1 MVTDNATN
9 FGKAFRMYN
18 SFDDT
23 LAEAEEEI
31 ANVSDSDDEFDEP
44 VILPDVP
51 NALMQNDEADRIVSP
66 PHLRC
71 AAHTLNLVVAQDLA
85 KAKLPNECRKILRSS
100 LSKCY
105 ALCNK
110 VQRSTKAA
118 DAFRECTGRGL
129 VVPTVTILN
138 SLYSSLLCIANVSGC
153 ASFDS
158 LMDRLKL

>member
-9 FGKAFRMYN
+9 FGKAFRIYN
-18 SFDDT
+18 SSDDNV
-23 LAEAEEEI
+23 AESEEEI
-31 ANVSDSDDEFDEP
+31 VNGFDSDDEFNEN

-51 NALMQNDEADRIVSP
+51 NAHMANDEADRLVLP

-85 KAKLPNECRKILRSS
+85 KAKLPNECRKIRRSS

-105 ALCNK
+105 ALSNK

-129 VVPTVTILN
+129 VVPTVT
-138 SLYSSLLCIANVSGC
+138 
-153 ASFDS
+153 
-158 LMDRLKL
+158 R